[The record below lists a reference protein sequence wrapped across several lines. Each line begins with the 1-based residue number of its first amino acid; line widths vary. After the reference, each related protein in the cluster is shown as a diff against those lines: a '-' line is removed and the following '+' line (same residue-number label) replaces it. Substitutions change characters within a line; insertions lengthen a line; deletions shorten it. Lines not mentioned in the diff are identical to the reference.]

1 MTPPLYT
8 ILIVNFNGR
17 RHVGPCLTALAAQTF
32 PRHRFEVVLVDN
44 ASADGSAG
52 IVRDSFPWVRVVALP
67 RNSGFAGGNNAGLPF
82 ARGRFVV
89 LLNNDTIADPHWLA
103 ELAAAVEETGA
114 TAAAS
119 KLVFASDPGTVNSA
133 GLQLLRDGRAI
144 DHGFRHADAGQF
156 ESPRAVFAGCGAALV
171 IDTESLDGPL
181 FDGRYFVYYE
191 DVDAGWR
198 AALGGRPAWYAPR
211 SLVRHVHGG
220 SAGDDSPVFRFH
232 VERNRA
238 LTSLRNADPFLAAW
252 NAVGLAARVV
262 RSGVRWA
269 LGRERGAMLRAT
281 AAALV
286 SFLLLAPSVLVARYR
301 ARSGAGSPCGC

>member
-1 MTPPLYT
+1 
-8 ILIVNFNGR
+8 
-17 RHVGPCLTALAAQTF
+17 
-32 PRHRFEVVLVDN
+32 
-44 ASADGSAG
+44 
-52 IVRDSFPWVRVVALP
+52 
-67 RNSGFAGGNNAGLPF
+67 
-82 ARGRFVV
+82 
-89 LLNNDTIADPHWLA
+89 LLNNDTVADPHWLA

-119 KLVFASDPGTVNSA
+119 KLVFAGEPGTVNSA

-144 DHGFRHADAGQF
+144 DHGFRHRDAGQF

-171 IDTESLDGPL
+171 IDTAALDGPL

-198 AALGGRPAWYAPR
+198 AALGGKPARYVPR

-220 SAGDDSPVFRFH
+220 SAGDSSPVFRFH

-269 LGRERGAMLRAT
+269 LGKERGAMFRAT
-281 AAALV
+281 AAALA
-286 SFLLLAPSVLVARYR
+286 SFLALAPAVLVERYLTRSR
-301 ARSGAGSPCGC
+301 AESPCGC